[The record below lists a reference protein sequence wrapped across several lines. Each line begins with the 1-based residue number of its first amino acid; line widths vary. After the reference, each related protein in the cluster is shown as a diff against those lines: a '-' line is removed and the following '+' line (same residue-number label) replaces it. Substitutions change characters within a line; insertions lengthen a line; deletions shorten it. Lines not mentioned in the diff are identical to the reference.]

1 MPGTVHQLVRTLPA
15 ALAPF
20 VPQLT
25 YQLVDL
31 SERTD
36 AEIRGEVLT
45 RLVQLTLRWIYSDQ
59 PIEQLRELVELI
71 EQVRDRQT
79 AMVRC

>member
-20 VPQLT
+20 VLQLT

-36 AEIRGEVLT
+36 AEIRDEVLT

-59 PIEQLRELVELI
+59 PIEQ
-71 EQVRDRQT
+71 VRDRQT
-79 AMVRC
+79 ARFRC